1 MRSLDALP
9 IAGESSGERDFMSGT
24 LYLPGGEDKI
34 LLAAD
39 RHRSVTTASPGSC
52 AVQAGGPASADLT
65 REQLRLPEVAVH
77 RQLISWVN
85 EIRL

>member
-39 RHRSVTTASPGSC
+39 RHRSVTGLLCGPGGRPSL
-52 AVQAGGPASADLT
+52 S
-65 REQLRLPEVAVH
+65 RLD
-77 RQLISWVN
+77 S
-85 EIRL
+85 